1 MAPGP
6 ILVLKLRGV
15 GIADMPLVVRFLIP
29 EGVAVIEGRR
39 MSFGIRDTVGVEMS
53 WSSSILDMLPTDGVC
68 PLWLLKEDRGR
79 RLSVVGLVE

>member
-29 EGVAVIEGRR
+29 LGVAVTDGRR
-39 MSFGIRDTVGVEMS
+39 ISLGIRDTVGVEMS
-53 WSSSILDMLPTDGVC
+53 LSSSILDMLPTEGVC
-68 PLWLLKEDRGR
+68 PL
-79 RLSVVGLVE
+79 